1 MKPSIQTIRTLA
13 AEFFK
18 RLYKPVA
25 IIASIVA
32 VILLALSIWLT
43 TLSAWWWILVVLLT
57 FLIIVAT
64 VALILVWIV
73 IKAVAPLQSKDQ
85 KKQAKAL
92 VDKMQ
97 GIAEVTTTPTP
108 ILIFQLAKDI
118 LMPSKDG
125 FIASIGNATSLTKDI
140 SALRD
145 SFKQ

>member
-25 IIASIVA
+25 IIAAIVA
-32 VILLALSIWLT
+32 VVLLAVSIWLT
-43 TLSAWWWILVVLLT
+43 TLSGWWWILVVLLV
-57 FLIIVAT
+57 FLSIVAT
-64 VALILVWIV
+64 VAFVIVWIV
-73 IKAVAPLQSKDQ
+73 IKAVAPLQTKDQ
-85 KKQAKAL
+85 RKQAKAL

-97 GIAEVTTTPTP
+97 GIAEVTSTPTP
-108 ILIFQLAKDI
+108 ILLFRLAKDVI
-118 LMPSKDG
+118 APSKDG
-125 FIASIGNATSLTKDI
+125 FIASIGNATSLAKDV